1 MSRYV
6 KELVQ
11 AELER
16 KISDEDISNFIIVST
31 VGVDGV
37 DNNVMRGGLREKGI
51 RLSVVRNSLFK
62 KALSNCGMEQAS
74 SLFEGPCTI
83 AYGGDSI
90 VDIAKELKNWA
101 EKIQVLTVKG
111 AYIDGSVLDAKE
123 AEDLSKMPTRR
134 ELQGQIV
141 VLSGSPGS
149 RLASVL
155 VSPGT
160 VIAGCVKSLIE
171 KQEQEAA

>member
-6 KELVQ
+6 KGLLQ

-16 KISDEDISNFIIVST
+16 KISDENISDFIVVNT
-31 VGVDGV
+31 VGIGGI
-37 DNNVMRGGLREKGI
+37 DNNVMRGGLIEKGI
-51 RLSVVRNSLFK
+51 KLSVVRNSLFK
-62 KALSNCGMEQAS
+62 KALSKCGMEDAA

-90 VDIAKELKNWA
+90 VDIAKELKSWTTKLEMLA
-101 EKIQVLTVKG
+101 FKG
-111 AYIDGSVLDAKE
+111 AYIEGSVFGATA
-123 AEDLSKMPTRR
+123 AEDLSKMPNRA
-134 ELQGQIV
+134 ELQGEIV

-149 RLASVL
+149 RLASML
-155 VSPGT
+155 SSPAG

-171 KQEQEAA
+171 EQEQQAA